1 MKIQSLA
8 KLITFRYSFVN
19 RGGSPCKVIW
29 AHLSVTL
36 STVGTGKSLLRLV
49 LAGLSNEIYRRGR
62 KCSGMESPSE
72 NANGSGGRLCSR
84 KTLCHPWC
92 PAVPLSAPCKHQA
105 KFPLQSCR
113 SQPFRAKVIESNSHN
128 VTMPLPT
135 EMTSRYKRKHL
146 IFIFISNASI
156 SLWYK
161 RKHSGQKKSSSP
173 VNSCTSTVYF
183 SPESLQ

>member
-1 MKIQSLA
+1 MRF
-8 KLITFRYSFVN
+8 TDGV
-19 RGGSPCKVIW
+19 GSAQRW
-29 AHLSVTL
+29 
-36 STVGTGKSLLRLV
+36 
-49 LAGLSNEIYRRGR
+49 
-62 KCSGMESPSE
+62 MESPSE
-72 NANGSGGRLCSR
+72 NANGSRGRLCSR
-84 KTLCHPWC
+84 KALCHPWR

-161 RKHSGQKKSSSP
+161 RKHSGQKEKVQVLLILAHQQFTFPQNHYRSW
-173 VNSCTSTVYF
+173 TSTV
-183 SPESLQ
+183 SHDGCHSAC